1 MSGIPRVALL
11 ALASIPALGCGPTL
25 GVRAE
30 LAARTRE
37 LHLCYS
43 HRVLQLT
50 ENAFEVTGCG
60 ATVEFTDVAEGGRR
74 ELVLMQPAAALARTE
89 LQCDYGALRIVG
101 DRAPTRRSFAGCGM
115 SASYVLGC
123 APDGGCRWERE
134 GEVVVETPVSAPTVP
149 VGLDTPIPPPPGGG
163 LPQPIEPPAAAPS
176 PSPAGAP

>member
-1 MSGIPRVALL
+1 MFGSVRVALL
-11 ALASIPALGCGPTL
+11 VLVSVVTPACGPTL

-74 ELVLMQPAAALARTE
+74 ELVLMQPAAALARAE
-89 LQCDYGALRIVG
+89 LQCGYGALRIVG
-101 DRAPTRRSFAGCGM
+101 DRAPTRRSFTGCGM

-134 GEVVVETPVSAPTVP
+134 GEVVVETPVPAPAEP
-149 VGLDTPIPPPPGGG
+149 VGLDTTIPPPPGSV
-163 LPQPIEPPAAAPS
+163 PQPTEAPMAAPS